1 MVVVTATY
9 QGEKH
14 CEVQHGPSGS
24 VIETDAPVD
33 NNGRGER
40 FSPTDLVASAL
51 GTCTLTVMSMVAER
65 DGVSLNGATAKV
77 EKHMLQNPR
86 RIGRLPVIIT
96 MPAGIPQEY
105 RKKLETTAHTCPV
118 HKSLSSEID
127 SPIEFIYPD

>member
-14 CEVQHGPSGS
+14 CEVHHGPSGS

-51 GTCTLTVMSMVAER
+51 GTCTLTVMSIVAER
-65 DGVSLNGATAKV
+65 DGVSLKGATAKV
-77 EKHMLQNPR
+77 EKHMVQNPR
-86 RIGRLPVIIT
+86 RIGRLPVVIT
-96 MPAGIPQEY
+96 MPAGIPKDY
-105 RKKLETTAHTCPV
+105 RKKLENTANTCPV
-118 HKSLSSEID
+118 HKSLSAEID
-127 SPIEFIYPD
+127 SPITFVYPD